1 MRRILI
7 NDITLRDGEQS
18 PGVNF
23 YPEEKLEIA
32 RKLRAMGVPIIE
44 AGFAAASES
53 DWNGINLIAR
63 ELGADD
69 QAPVICSMCRANEK
83 DIAAAHEALRPA
95 RRPRIQVVLSTSDL
109 HMQYKLQITREQAL
123 EITDRTVRYARSLV
137 EDVEFAAEDA
147 TRSDLDFLLKVF
159 EVAVKAGA
167 RTIEIPDTVG
177 FATPIDYTN
186 IVTATV
192 ARVKQAG
199 GAVVA
204 THCHDDL
211 GLAAANTLA
220 GIAAGA
226 GQAEVTVNG
235 IGERAGNAALEEV
248 VMALRTRPTIYEADT
263 GIDVHGITAVSK
275 LVAKLSRM
283 AVAPNK
289 AIVGYNAFRHES
301 GIHQHGMLVNSLTY
315 QIIEPTDVG
324 AEPFGLVIGKLSG
337 KHALKS
343 KIESLGLTV
352 TDSGFDKVYREFK
365 DLASKKKLILD
376 EDIVNLVG
384 KVLGEAPA
392 AAQPV
397 AETSH
402 H

>member
-23 YPEEKLEIA
+23 FPEEKLEIA
-32 RKLRAMGVPIIE
+32 KRLRAMGVPIIE

-69 QAPVICSMCRANEK
+69 AAPVICSMCRANEK

-109 HMQYKLQITREQAL
+109 HMKYKLQITREQAL
-123 EITDRTVRYARSLV
+123 EIADRTVRYARSLV

-147 TRSDLDFLLKVF
+147 TRTDLDFLLKVF

-177 FATPIDYTN
+177 FATPIDYTT
-186 IVTATV
+186 IVSATV
-192 ARVKQAG
+192 ERVKLAG
-199 GAVVA
+199 GAIVA

-248 VMALRTRPTIYEADT
+248 VMALRTRPTIFDADT
-263 GIDVHGITAVSK
+263 GIDVGGITAISK
-275 LVAKLSRM
+275 LVSKLSRM

-315 QIIEPTDVG
+315 QIIEPSDVG
-324 AEPFGLVIGKLSG
+324 AEPFNLVIGKLSG

-343 KIESLGLTV
+343 KIESLGLDV
-352 TDSGFDKVYREFK
+352 SNAGFDKVYREFK
-365 DLASKKKLILD
+365 DLAAKKKLLMD
-376 EDIVNLVG
+376 EDIVNLVT
-384 KVLGEAPA
+384 KVLGETAGRKTS
-392 AAQPV
+392 V
-397 AETSH
+397 ETSLG
-402 H
+402 